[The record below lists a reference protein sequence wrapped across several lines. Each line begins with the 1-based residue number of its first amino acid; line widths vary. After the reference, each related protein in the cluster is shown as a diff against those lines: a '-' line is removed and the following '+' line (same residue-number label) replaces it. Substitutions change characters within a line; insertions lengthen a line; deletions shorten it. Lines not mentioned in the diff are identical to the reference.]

1 MKSNTENNRDPLAFS
16 LRGTRS
22 ANSHAMVPVIV
33 DHGINRAWDA
43 RLTRRRPTAPCRNE
57 PALTRQVEALLARY
71 FAHGCC
77 YAA

>member
-1 MKSNTENNRDPLAFS
+1 MKSKAQHNRDPLAFS

-22 ANSHAMVPVIV
+22 VNSHAMVPVIV

-43 RLTRRRPTAPCRNE
+43 RLGRRRPAAPCRDE
-57 PALTRQVEALLARY
+57 SALTLQIETRLARY

-77 YAA
+77 NAA